1 MNHSF
6 EMNKA
11 YNNNNKLIIM
21 YNKLTSSKQLNSNS
35 SFINRGL
42 SLCMSVVIVVSSVI
56 FLVNLGRLTV
66 VPSGRVMLS
75 IFSISN

>member
-11 YNNNNKLIIM
+11 YNNNNKLRII
-21 YNKLTSSKQLNSNS
+21 YNKLTSSNELNSNS

-42 SLCMSVVIVVSSVI
+42 SLCMSVVIVVNSVI
-56 FLVNLGRLTV
+56 FFISIGSLTV
-66 VPSGRVMLS
+66 LPSGRVMLS